1 MTKVC
6 IVYWLFFCL
15 FYFEVVRGKSIAA
28 KWENFKNLNTGNN
41 GHVQIDYLINKDMR
55 DNYLD
60 KRTKKSH
67 MNKNSNKLRNIKK
80 SNIKKNGIS
89 IHKSSNNH
97 TFLSLKTNVEFDNKE
112 SINETKNEDES
123 DDNEETI
130 RLTTDN
136 EVNNISNG
144 NNKIMSNQ
152 MHILRDITD
161 KIKAD
166 KTVKNIGKINEIDIP
181 TIAQEERKIDDFH
194 EYENKAFQNIRK
206 NKENIYKMINTD
218 LDILLKPAQKEY
230 MKVAKVIKGNLLR
243 EYEEILQ
250 EELLEE

>member
-6 IVYWLFFCL
+6 IAYWLSFCL
-15 FYFEVVRGKSIAA
+15 FYFEVVRGKSIAT
-28 KWENFKNLNTGNN
+28 KWENFKTLNTGNN
-41 GHVQIDYLINKDMR
+41 GHREIDALINKDMG

-80 SNIKKNGIS
+80 SNIKKNDIS

-97 TFLSLKTNVEFDNKE
+97 TFLSLKTNVKIDNDDKE
-112 SINETKNEDES
+112 SINETKNE
-123 DDNEETI
+123 NEETI
-130 RLTTDN
+130 RITADN

-144 NNKIMSNQ
+144 NNKIMNNQ
-152 MHILRDITD
+152 MNILRDITD

-166 KTVKNIGKINEIDIP
+166 KTVKNIGEINEIDIP

-194 EYENKAFQNIRK
+194 EYENKTFQNIRK

-230 MKVAKVIKGNLLR
+230 MKVAKVIKDNLLR